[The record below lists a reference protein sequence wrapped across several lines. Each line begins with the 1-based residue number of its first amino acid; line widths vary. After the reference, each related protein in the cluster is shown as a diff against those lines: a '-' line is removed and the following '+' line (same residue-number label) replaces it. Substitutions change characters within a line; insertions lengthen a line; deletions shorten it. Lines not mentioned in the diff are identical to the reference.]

1 MTSTVFHLPLYQK
14 LSILNRGFNTSTEK
28 MIFAVVIAFRYL
40 LPKEDFMNF
49 KRKLTAE
56 ITKATKN
63 LVHITETELL
73 EHMGFP
79 DN

>member
-1 MTSTVFHLPLYQK
+1 
-14 LSILNRGFNTSTEK
+14 
-28 MIFAVVIAFRYL
+28 VIAFRYL